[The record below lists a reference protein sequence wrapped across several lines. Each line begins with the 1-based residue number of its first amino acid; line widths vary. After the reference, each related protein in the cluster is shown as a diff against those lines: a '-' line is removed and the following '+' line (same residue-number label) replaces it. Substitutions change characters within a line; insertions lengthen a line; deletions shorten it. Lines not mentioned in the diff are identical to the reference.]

1 MIINLDMLELFRI
14 KIILDDIRE
23 RIKKISESVYT
34 SNASFYFDKKSKD
47 EFLQLVEDFN
57 QAINGG

>member
-1 MIINLDMLELFRI
+1 MIIYLDIRELFRI
-14 KIILDDIRE
+14 KIILDN
-23 RIKKISESVYT
+23 IKLNIEKTSKSVYT